1 MIALKQIKGT
11 KIFAFK
17 TVLIFKL
24 LCRKV
29 LLIIKKTIETAK
41 RRLLFKKKQIS
52 RLNYCNNI
60 NNWDF

>member
-1 MIALKQIKGT
+1 MIALKQIKDT

>member
-1 MIALKQIKGT
+1 MIALKQIKDT

-41 RRLLFKKKQIS
+41 RRLFFKKKQIS

>member
-1 MIALKQIKGT
+1 MIALKQIKDT

-52 RLNYCNNI
+52 RLSYCNNI

>member
-1 MIALKQIKGT
+1 MIALKQIKDT

-29 LLIIKKTIETAK
+29 LLIIKKDN
-41 RRLLFKKKQIS
+41 RNR
-52 RLNYCNNI
+52 
-60 NNWDF
+60 